1 MVFLTRV
8 RNGWVIALLH
18 DLIINF
24 ALITVFVVV
33 VEHFFILMKLDQRPT
48 WLNKVYIGLAHGALV
63 VVLMNFS
70 IQIAPQVSL
79 NFRGVGLLLAAYMG
93 GMISLFITFVCLWV
107 GKFIVDGTI
116 SVPLLLTGVAAITG
130 TGVIFAKIRS
140 YWMKWL
146 SGSMFFFVFYYA
158 MVWMVYGTSI
168 DIIWKYISYQLI
180 CVFVIACFMRYLV
193 RNREYK
199 QQIRQVEEELID
211 MLRSQ
216 PGFTFKLNKHRDEY
230 VYVVIEGQ
238 LLQMLGLHPS
248 QFIGKKISEVY
259 VFNESFQTRSKQY
272 YETAWQGERVNF
284 EYDYNGFT
292 ILVSLQPIYK
302 FGLVTE
308 LIGSAC
314 DVTEHRAALIKARAR
329 DEQYRTLVENS
340 EDFIFR
346 FQLDGTIAS
355 SNSKM
360 YLTYQMDA
368 DQVKGKLLTE
378 LVQMDEPET
387 WEMGFEQTILERKTQ
402 QFGIHLIH
410 PDGSEHAY
418 NVTLSPLF
426 TDGETEVDGIT
437 GTIHDITDLKKREE
451 ADQSNRA
458 KSQFLARMSHEIRT
472 PLNGIIGLSLL
483 LQRTELSAFQKDYL
497 SKIDSSSN
505 VLLAT
510 INDILDFSKLEAGKM
525 SLETVDFS
533 LEASLQ
539 KVADLASVSLGKK
552 RIEIMLDT
560 SENLPDLVSGDPF
573 RLEQVLIN
581 LTNNAIKF
589 TKRGYLRLKVALE
602 ETSDEGYSISFVME
616 DTGIGISKEKLSKLF
631 VPFSQ
636 ADTSMSRRYGGTG
649 LGLVICQHLVQSMGS
664 VLQVDSTLGQGSRFY
679 FNLMLGKSRTD
690 DEDAKPHRSHA
701 QPSSIQN
708 QRIRIAEDHPLVAGH
723 IAELL
728 GAMHLQT
735 ECVTTASELVT
746 ALEKDA
752 WNAAP
757 MDYVLLDMQMEDL
770 QDQDGLERVM
780 APIDRSRTKIIAYT
794 TLDGREL
801 MSELPEALQ
810 ADAVLVK
817 PVSRANLKMAVDG
830 LAQQETRSIVT
841 EPSLVTHTIEKQVN
855 AYKGNILV
863 VEDNEINQLVIS
875 EQLRQLGYHTVMAQ
889 NGLEALEMADKQAWT
904 LILMDI
910 HMPEMDGYEATQKL
924 RQRKNLNL
932 VPIVALTANMLMQD
946 RMQLLKLG
954 MNDLLIKPISEQQL
968 TDMLGKWD
976 QLSYLNQYQGVGTE
990 QLMRNID
997 HKLHIFQYMME
1008 KFRQDYS
1015 SFYDQLTPYII
1026 GREQVVVKRKIHTLK
1041 GIAVNFYA
1049 EVLVAEVLAMEKE
1062 LENGINPREILTILK
1077 RIQQEIDRTLGKRSD
1092 AAAVSEAHLS

>member
-1 MVFLTRV
+1 MIV
-8 RNGWVIALLH
+8 
-18 DLIINF
+18 NF

-33 VEHFFILMKLDQRPT
+33 VEHFFLVMKLDQRPT
-48 WLNKVYIGLAHGALV
+48 WLHKVYIGLAHGALV

-70 IQIAPQVSL
+70 IQMAPQLSL

-93 GMISLFITFVCLWV
+93 GMLAVFITFVCVWV
-107 GKFIVDGTI
+107 ARFVVEGAI
-116 SVPLLLTGVAAITG
+116 SLPLLLIGLG
-130 TGVIFAKIRS
+130 TIIGAGIIFTRVKA
-140 YWMKWL
+140 YWMSWL
-146 SGSMFFFVFYYA
+146 YASMFFFVFYYS
-158 MVWMVYGTSI
+158 MVWLVFETSLVVI
-168 DIIWKYISYQLI
+168 LKYMSYQFM
-180 CVFVIACFMRYLV
+180 CVFVIACFMRYLL

-199 QQIRQVEEELID
+199 GQIRQVEEELLD
-211 MLRSQ
+211 MLRFQ
-216 PGFTFKLNKHRDEY
+216 PGFTFKLHKHRDEF
-230 VYVVIEGQ
+230 VYIVIEGQ
-238 LLQMLGLHPS
+238 LLQMLGLKPS
-248 QFIGKKISEVY
+248 QFIGKRISEVN
-259 VFNESFQTRSKQY
+259 VFNEAFAARIEQY
-272 YETAWQGERVNF
+272 YERAWQGERVNY

-302 FGLVTE
+302 NSYVIE

-314 DVTEHRAALIKARAR
+314 DVTEQRAAIIKARTR

-360 YLTYQMDA
+360 YLTYAMDA

-378 LVQMDEPET
+378 LVQMDDPEA

-402 QFGIHLIH
+402 QFGIHLLH

-426 TDGETEVDGIT
+426 TEGEKEIDGVT
-437 GTIHDITDLKKREE
+437 GTVHDITDLKKREE

-483 LQRTELSAFQKDYL
+483 LQRTELSTIQQDYL

-525 SLETVDFS
+525 TLETVDFS

-539 KVADLASVSLGKK
+539 KVADLASVSLGKN
-552 RIEIMLDT
+552 RIEIILET
-560 SENLPDLVSGDPF
+560 SEDLPDLVSGDPF

-589 TKRGYLRLKVALE
+589 TKRGHLRLKVALE
-602 ETSDEGYSISFVME
+602 EATDEGYLLSFAME
-616 DTGIGISKEKLSKLF
+616 DTGIGISKEQLSKLF

-636 ADTSMSRRYGGTG
+636 ADTSMTRRYGGTG
-649 LGLVICQHLVQSMGS
+649 LGLVICQHLVQSMGG
-664 VLQVDSTLGQGSRFY
+664 VLQVESTLGYGSRFY
-679 FNLMLGKSRTD
+679 FNLMLGKARSE
-690 DEDAKPHRSHA
+690 EDIQLDTEHPKP
-701 QPSSIQN
+701 IFYQN
-708 QRIRIAEDHPLVAGH
+708 QRIRIAEDHSLVAKH

-728 GAMHLQT
+728 EAMHLET
-735 ECVTTASELVT
+735 DRVATASDLVA

-752 WNAAP
+752 WNGSP
-757 MDYVLLDMQMEDL
+757 VDYVLLDMQMEDL
-770 QDQDGLERVM
+770 EHQIGLERVI
-780 APIDRSRTKIIAYT
+780 APIDRSHTKIIAYT
-794 TLDGREL
+794 TLDGREW
-801 MSELPEALQ
+801 MSELPAALQ
-810 ADAVLVK
+810 ADVVLVK
-817 PVSRANLKMAVDG
+817 PVSRANLKLAIEG
-830 LAQQETRSIVT
+830 LAQREIRAVVEGTASMTQT
-841 EPSLVTHTIEKQVN
+841 EVELGTES
-855 AYKGNILV
+855 KGNILV

-875 EQLRQLGYHTVMAQ
+875 EQLKQLGYHTVIAQ
-889 NGLEALEMADKQAWT
+889 NGLEALELADSQPWK

-924 RQRKNLNL
+924 RQRKHLNL

-946 RMQLLKLG
+946 HMQLLKLG
-954 MNDLLIKPISEQQL
+954 MNDLLIKPITDRQL
-968 TDMLGKWD
+968 TDMLGKWN
-976 QLSYLNQYQGVGTE
+976 QLSLLKQYPGIGVE
-990 QLMRNID
+990 QLLRNID
-997 HKLHIFQYMME
+997 HKLHIFQYMMD
-1008 KFRQDYS
+1008 KFKQDYHN
-1015 SFYDQLTPYII
+1015 FYDQLIPFIE
-1026 GREQVVVKRKIHTLK
+1026 GGEHVAVKRKIHTLK

-1049 EVLVAEVLAMEKE
+1049 DALVSEVLAMEKE
-1062 LENGINPREILTILK
+1062 LENGIQPSEVVHILK
-1077 RIQQEIDRTLGKRSD
+1077 QIQHEIDAILGQSSSN
-1092 AAAVSEAHLS
+1092 VMVGEAN

>member
-1 MVFLTRV
+1 MIV
-8 RNGWVIALLH
+8 LLR
-18 DLIINF
+18 DLIVNF

-33 VEHFFILMKLDQRPT
+33 VEHFFLVMKLDQRPT
-48 WLNKVYIGLAHGALV
+48 WLHKVYIGLAHCALG

-70 IQIAPQVSL
+70 IQMAPQVSL

-93 GMISLFITFVCLWV
+93 GMLSLFITFACLWIGRFV
-107 GKFIVDGTI
+107 VEGAI
-116 SVPLLLTGVAAITG
+116 SLPLLLIGLAAITG
-130 TGVIFAKIRS
+130 TGIIFAQVKA
-140 YWMKWL
+140 YWMRWL
-146 SGSMFFFVFYYA
+146 YGSTFFFVFYYA
-158 MVWMVYGTSI
+158 MVWLVFGTSLVV
-168 DIIWKYISYQLI
+168 IWKYISYQLM
-180 CVFVIACFMRYLV
+180 CVFVIACFMRYLL

-199 QQIRQVEEELID
+199 GQIRQVEEELLD
-211 MLRSQ
+211 MLRFQ
-216 PGFTFKLNKHRDEY
+216 PGFTFKLHKLRDVF
-230 VYVVIEGQ
+230 VYIVIEGQ
-238 LLQMLGLHPS
+238 LLQMLGMKPS
-248 QFIGKKISEVY
+248 QFIGKKIGQVTL
-259 VFNESFQTRSKQY
+259 FNESFQARIKQY
-272 YETAWQGERVNF
+272 YEKAWQGERVNY

-302 FGLVTE
+302 DGYVNE

-314 DVTEHRAALIKARAR
+314 DVTEQRAAIIKARAR
-329 DEQYRTLVENS
+329 DEQYRILVENS

-360 YLTYQMDA
+360 YLTYGMDA

-378 LVQMDEPET
+378 VVQMDEPET

-402 QFGIHLIH
+402 QFGIQLLH
-410 PDGSEHAY
+410 PDGSEHDY

-426 TDGETEVDGIT
+426 TEGEKEIDGVM
-437 GTIHDITDLKKREE
+437 GTVHDITDLKKREE

-483 LQRTELSAFQKDYL
+483 LQRTELSTIQQDYL

-525 SLETVDFS
+525 SLETVDFT

-539 KVADLASVSLGKK
+539 KVADLTSVSLGKN
-552 RIEIMLDT
+552 RIEIILET
-560 SENLPDLVSGDPF
+560 SEDLPDLVRGDPF

-589 TKRGYLRLKVALE
+589 TKKGYLRLKVALE
-602 ETSDEGYSISFVME
+602 ERSDEGYLLSFAME
-616 DTGIGISKEKLSKLF
+616 DTGIGISKEQLSKLF

-649 LGLVICQHLVQSMGS
+649 LGLVICQHLVQSMGG
-664 VLQVDSTLGQGSRFY
+664 VLQVESTLGQGSRFY
-679 FNLMLGKSRTD
+679 FNLMLGKACAE
-690 DEDAKPHRSHA
+690 EDVQPNIVLPE
-701 QPSSIQN
+701 PSSRQN
-708 QRIRIAEDHPLVAGH
+708 QRIRITEDHPLVAKH

-728 GAMHLQT
+728 EAMHL
-735 ECVTTASELVT
+735 EADCVATTSELVA

-752 WNAAP
+752 WSNSP
-757 MDYVLLDMQMEDL
+757 VDYVLLDMQMEDL
-770 QDQDGLERVM
+770 EYQDGLERVI

-794 TLDGREL
+794 TLDGRKW

-810 ADAVLVK
+810 ADVVLVK
-817 PVSRANLKMAVDG
+817 PISRANLKLAIEG
-830 LAQQETRSIVT
+830 LAQREIRTAVAETA
-841 EPSLVTHTIEKQVN
+841 PMTHTE
-855 AYKGNILV
+855 AERAMESKGNILV
-863 VEDNEINQLVIS
+863 AEDNEINQLVIS
-875 EQLRQLGYHTVMAQ
+875 EQLKQLGYHAVIAQ
-889 NGLEALEMADKQAWT
+889 NGLEALELADSQPWK

-924 RQRKNLNL
+924 RQRKHLNL

-954 MNDLLIKPISEQQL
+954 MNDLLIKPITERQL
-968 TDMLGKWD
+968 TDILGKWN
-976 QLSYLNQYQGVGTE
+976 QLSLLNQYPGVGVE
-990 QLMRNID
+990 QLLQNID
-997 HKLHIFQYMME
+997 QKLHIFQYMLE
-1008 KFRQDYS
+1008 RFKQDYYN
-1015 SFYDQLTPYII
+1015 FYDQLIPFID
-1026 GREQVVVKRKIHTLK
+1026 GGELVAVKRKIHTLK

-1049 EVLVAEVLAMEKE
+1049 DALVTEVLSMEKE
-1062 LENGINPREILTILK
+1062 LENGIHPQEVIRNLKKIQHEINAILGQGNSPTIVL
-1077 RIQQEIDRTLGKRSD
+1077 
-1092 AAAVSEAHLS
+1092 SEAQ